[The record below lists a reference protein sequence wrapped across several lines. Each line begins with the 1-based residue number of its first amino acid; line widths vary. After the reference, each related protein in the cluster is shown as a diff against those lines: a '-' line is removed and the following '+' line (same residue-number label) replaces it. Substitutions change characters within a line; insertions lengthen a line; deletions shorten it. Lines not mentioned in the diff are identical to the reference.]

1 MFTTHFKMTRHPFC
15 ERTPVEGILKD
26 ERISQGLARL
36 EYLASE
42 GTIALLT
49 GPTGVGKSSLLKL
62 FLSSLSRNQFH
73 PLYLHL
79 THLSSGAFLK
89 LIVAR
94 LGEVPRR
101 GKETLFL
108 QILEKAKAGE
118 LSTLLLVDEAHLLDP
133 DALTDLRLLVSSALE
148 EVPPFKIILAGQDS
162 LRDQLKRSVH
172 GDLVQRISVR
182 YQLPPLTK
190 DQTEAYIDFQ
200 MRQAGASQKI
210 FEPEVKSLIHDYAG
224 GIPRQINNLATACL
238 IQAAA
243 RNTQKVQE
251 PLFHETL
258 VEFQLP

>member
-1 MFTTHFKMTRHPFC
+1 MFTTHFKMTQHPFC
-15 ERTPVEGILKD
+15 ERTAVKGILKD

-36 EYLASE
+36 NYLATE

-79 THLSSGAFLK
+79 TRLSAISFLK
-89 LIVAR
+89 LIVTR
-94 LGEVPRR
+94 LGEIPKR
-101 GKETLFL
+101 GKEALFL
-108 QILEKAKAGE
+108 QILEKAKASE

-148 EVPPFKIILAGQDS
+148 EAPPFKIVLSGQDS

-172 GDLVQRISVR
+172 CDLVQRISVR
-182 YQLPPLTK
+182 FQLCALSK
-190 DQTEAYIDFQ
+190 DQSAAYIDFQ
-200 MRQAGASQKI
+200 MSQAGASQKV
-210 FEPEVKSLIHDYAG
+210 FESEVKSLIHDYTG

-243 RNTQKVQE
+243 RNTQKINE
-251 PLFHETL
+251 ALFHETL
-258 VEFQLP
+258 AEFQLP